1 MVRDS
6 YALHCINKNID
17 LKNRTHINLFTVDL
31 DKISKLSTKKD
42 NKKTEKVE
50 KKSVVT
56 IKKVSNRSTKKS
68 SISNN
73 DLMLLRESLNLI
85 SDDNRFIEFIKDC
98 KDINE
103 NDPYHVVRSKYHTIS
118 RKYKISDVEKYRN
131 IYNLILKMMYKI
143 ETNCDSNNP
152 IHDIFKYKP
161 IEVQVYEILCNL
173 FDCEIDAKRIDKNLS
188 WFTIKNIILELE
200 VKKSAKLI
208 LLPNNY
214 DKNLQIVEGWD
225 SVHFNNYDYNMITCS
240 LFYNRDLD
248 KLLQSFKTKID
259 LHFNMLDD
267 LKNLISSVNFDFN
280 AISQFIKNSL
290 NTSKLE
296 AKNTDKYIDYNGNPF
311 MFNIAPYKNTPA
323 DGIYLKIEDDFK
335 LNINSNFNEQSYKDA
350 FRRIKYE
357 NDILGLEEQTRDLK
371 ELMININNFDVN
383 KCPELISYLNFLKH
397 IRDLYEKYNFKKNT
411 K

>member
-1 MVRDS
+1 M
-6 YALHCINKNID
+6 
-17 LKNRTHINLFTVDL
+17 
-31 DKISKLSTKKD
+31 
-42 NKKTEKVE
+42 
-50 KKSVVT
+50 
-56 IKKVSNRSTKKS
+56 
-68 SISNN
+68 
-73 DLMLLRESLNLI
+73 
-85 SDDNRFIEFIKDC
+85 
-98 KDINE
+98 
-103 NDPYHVVRSKYHTIS
+103 
-118 RKYKISDVEKYRN
+118 
-131 IYNLILKMMYKI
+131 KMMYKI

-161 IEVQVYEILCNL
+161 IEVQVYEILCKL

-188 WFTIKNIILELE
+188 WFTIKNIILELD

-214 DKNLQIVEGWD
+214 DKNFQIVKGWE

-248 KLLQSFKTKID
+248 KLLQSFKTKIE

-335 LNINSNFNEQSYKDA
+335 LNINSNFNEQTYKDA

-357 NDILGLEEQTRDLK
+357 NDVLGLEEQTIDLK
-371 ELMININNFDVN
+371 ELMNNINNFDVN
-383 KCPELISYLNFLKH
+383 KCPELILYLNFLKQ
-397 IRDLYEKYNFKKNT
+397 IRELYAKYNFKKNT
-411 K
+411 Q

>member
-1 MVRDS
+1 
-6 YALHCINKNID
+6 
-17 LKNRTHINLFTVDL
+17 
-31 DKISKLSTKKD
+31 
-42 NKKTEKVE
+42 
-50 KKSVVT
+50 
-56 IKKVSNRSTKKS
+56 
-68 SISNN
+68 
-73 DLMLLRESLNLI
+73 
-85 SDDNRFIEFIKDC
+85 
-98 KDINE
+98 
-103 NDPYHVVRSKYHTIS
+103 
-118 RKYKISDVEKYRN
+118 
-131 IYNLILKMMYKI
+131 MMYKI

-152 IHDIFKYKP
+152 THDIFKYKP
-161 IEVQVYEILCNL
+161 IEVQVYEILCKL

-214 DKNLQIVEGWD
+214 DKNFQIVKGWD

-335 LNINSNFNEQSYKDA
+335 LNINSNFNEQTYKDA

-357 NDILGLEEQTRDLK
+357 NDVLGLEEQTRDLK
-371 ELMININNFDVN
+371 ELMNNINNFDVN
-383 KCPELISYLNFLKH
+383 KCPELILYLNFLKQ
-397 IRDLYEKYNFKKNT
+397 IRELYAKYNFKKNT
-411 K
+411 Q